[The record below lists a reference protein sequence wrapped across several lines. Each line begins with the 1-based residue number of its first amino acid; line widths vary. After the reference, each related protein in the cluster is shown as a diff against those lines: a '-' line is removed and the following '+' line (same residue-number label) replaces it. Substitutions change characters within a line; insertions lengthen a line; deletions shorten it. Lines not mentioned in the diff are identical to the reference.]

1 MSDFPGY
8 SLPTF
13 SPEARSDTLFHY
25 TTASGLIGIFS
36 EKAIWS
42 TAHYC
47 ANDEQELAAGMGI
60 LTPIFREE
68 IYRLEKAGDPRIKLF
83 HQRGC
88 DPLEY
93 ADKFERSLV
102 GITFSSLS
110 AYLTC
115 FCKPASEED
124 FRHGLLSQW
133 RGYGPDG
140 GYALQFS
147 RKKLH
152 DAIGVSPENAG
163 RAYELKDIS
172 YRPEIPIR
180 DEVMTHKEAYLRA
193 FNQHLDMLARL
204 DFLLGKGF
212 RNPVTELLNGPI
224 EALLDYLIQTKSAHF
239 AEERECRLSLIQPRD
254 PSSSA
259 LPVAFF
265 NRNGLPVPFIRTAVP
280 NGDILS
286 CIEWILVGPGPRI
299 NARFR
304 AAIQMARNSG
314 HDIKV
319 RVSQIPYTRL

>member
-1 MSDFPGY
+1 MSDFPSH
-8 SLPTF
+8 SLPKF
-13 SPEARSDTLFHY
+13 SSEAQSDALFHY

-42 TAHYC
+42 TAYFC
-47 ANDEQELAAGMGI
+47 ANDEQELAAGKGV
-60 LTPIFREE
+60 LTEIFREE
-68 IYRLEKAGDPRIKLF
+68 IYRLEKAGDSRIKLF

-93 ADKFERSLV
+93 ADKFEGTII
-102 GITFSSLS
+102 GITLASLS

-124 FRHGLLSQW
+124 FQHGLLSQW

-147 RKKLH
+147 RKKLN
-152 DAIGVSPENAG
+152 DAIGASAGNAG
-163 RAYELKDIS
+163 RSYELKDTN
-172 YRPEIPIR
+172 YGPKNLLR
-180 DEVMTHKEAYLRA
+180 DGVMAHKEAYLRA
-193 FNQHLDMLARL
+193 FGQHLDMLASL
-204 DFLLGKGF
+204 DLLLGKGF
-212 RNPVTELLNGPI
+212 RNPVPELLEGPI

-239 AEERECRLSLIQPRD
+239 AEERECRLSLIQL
-254 PSSSA
+254 SA
-259 LPVAFF
+259 HSASTLPVAFF
-265 NRNGLPVPFIRTAVP
+265 NRNGLPVPFIRTTAP

-286 CIEWILVGPGPRI
+286 CIEWILIGPGPRI

-304 AAIQMARNSG
+304 AANQLVRNSG

-319 RVSQIPYTRL
+319 RVSHIPYTRL